1 MSLLRAPP
9 VLGSLVGAAAG
20 LLFVVVVTAI
30 AGSDGAIWWW
40 PAVAVAGAFGG
51 AIVGPLFGAE
61 AEGESPDEAY
71 DGDPTRD
78 D

>member
-1 MSLLRAPP
+1 MSLLRSPP
-9 VLGSLVGAAAG
+9 LLGGLVGAAAG
-20 LLFVVVVTAI
+20 MLFVAVVTLI

-40 PAVAVAGAFGG
+40 PAVAIAGALGG

-61 AEGESPDEAY
+61 AEGESPDEY
-71 DGDPTRD
+71 DSAPVRD